1 MSRFGAIGFSAVA
14 SRVYS
19 RRTSDGA
26 AILGARIATQIA
38 ADRRD
43 FDAPHPADTSADRC
57 IERLRLAGATKTSAR
72 PRQDE
77 PWRP

>member
-19 RRTSDGA
+19 RRISDGA
-26 AILGARIATQIA
+26 AILGARIAAQIA

-43 FDAPHPADTSADRC
+43 FDTPHPADASADRC
-57 IERLRLAGATKTSAR
+57 IERLHVAGATRTSTR
-72 PRQDE
+72 PRWDGG
-77 PWRP
+77 P